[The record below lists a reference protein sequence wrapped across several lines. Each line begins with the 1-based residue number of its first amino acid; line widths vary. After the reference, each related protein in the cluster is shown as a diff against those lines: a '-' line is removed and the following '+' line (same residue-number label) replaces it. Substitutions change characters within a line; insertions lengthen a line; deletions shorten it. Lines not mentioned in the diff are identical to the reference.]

1 MSIQEAGKY
10 RARCIDN
17 PSEPR
22 FGRSEGGNEQIALT
36 FALVDEEGR
45 PTDTTIDWVGTFAE
59 GKATEITM
67 KALRT
72 CGWSTDS
79 VDDLTGIDAN
89 EVELD
94 VQWDEYKGER
104 RLRVKWIN
112 KPGGN
117 RIAFKASLD
126 EGGRKA
132 LAARL
137 RGAAIASKPAAGSG
151 TSAASDLP
159 DWAK

>member
-1 MSIQEAGKY
+1 MSIQDAGKY
-10 RARCIDN
+10 RAKCIDN

-36 FALVDEEGR
+36 FALTDEEGHT
-45 PTDTTIDWVGTFAE
+45 TDTTIDWVGTFAE
-59 GKATEITM
+59 GKATEITL

-72 CGWSTDS
+72 CGWKTDN
-79 VDDLTGIDAN
+79 VDNLDGINDN

-117 RIAFKASLD
+117 RIKFQNELD
-126 EGGRKA
+126 AGGRKA

-137 RGAAIASKPAAGSG
+137 RGAAIASKPVGG
-151 TSAASDLP
+151 SAASGADKP
-159 DWAK
+159 PF